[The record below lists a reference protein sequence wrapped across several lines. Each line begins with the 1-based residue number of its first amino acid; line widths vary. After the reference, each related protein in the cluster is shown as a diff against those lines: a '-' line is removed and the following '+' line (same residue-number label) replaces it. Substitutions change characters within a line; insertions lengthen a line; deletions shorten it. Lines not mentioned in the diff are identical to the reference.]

1 MESGSPEDDWAP
13 TFYVGQH
20 ETKRSLPITDF
31 ILQQAHECKVGS
43 SLTKYFNRLTLP
55 PQYDM
60 LTSPITT
67 DHFHNRILALLSNH
81 SSENRSISEL
91 EQYGGFTA
99 PKIPGLSPLDTPL
112 TPSNIT
118 SQLLAMTSPW
128 IDLCSPDPL
137 IYDISRQVLYLEVA
151 YAAFC
156 GIEHVF
162 VAGPRLY
169 HANGDLH
176 TNGLP
181 QYARAIQEALNIGS
195 HLQLHIMLPMIDHP
209 DDRKHEVT
217 GDLSALAR
225 DEYLDELDEVT
236 IKKADIF
243 GTWEAW
249 NVIRTVCKYSARL
262 FVGKKMSTSSLLHLV
277 PCVCFLLVSAYLSPL
292 D

>member
-1 MESGSPEDDWAP
+1 MQCEQPEQKVDEV
-13 TFYVGQH
+13 TN
-20 ETKRSLPITDF
+20 SF
-31 ILQQAHECKVGS
+31 I
-43 SLTKYFNRLTLP
+43 
-55 PQYDM
+55 QYDM

-67 DHFHNRILALLSNH
+67 DHFHNRVLALLSKH
-81 SSENRSISEL
+81 GAENRSISEL
-91 EQYGGFTA
+91 EQHGGFTS
-99 PKIPGLSPLDTPL
+99 PKIPGFSPLDTPL
-112 TPSNIT
+112 TPSTMT

-137 IYDISRQVLYLEVA
+137 IYDVSKQVLCLEVA

-181 QYARAIQEALNIGS
+181 QYARAIQETLNIGS
-195 HLQLHIMLPMIDHP
+195 HIQIHIMLPMIDHP
-209 DDRKHEVT
+209 DERRKEVT
-217 GDLSALAR
+217 GDLASLAR
-225 DEYLDELDEVT
+225 DEYLDELEEVT
-236 IKKADIF
+236 IRKTDIF

-262 FVGKKMSTSSLLHLV
+262 FVGKNKSMSSLSHLV
-277 PCVCFLLVSAYLSPL
+277 V
-292 D
+292 